1 MDSAVAPGEL
11 ARFQLL
17 VDGTPLMPLSCP
29 SDDWEFPT
37 PQGQGMASPQCM
49 PLVTSASITN
59 SGTVPF
65 AYIAQGLWNLGVH
78 YVPGV
83 ATGDSCQLVG
93 VLAPGESI
101 DITSVYQGGTVAVL
115 GSAAPFSSADAGKT
129 IKQYVALF
137 LPQPQQPIVL
147 LLQFQL
153 TMSMTKQEV
162 RRRITLSTRPTLNIR
177 DTRGM
182 SIPSTCWTI
191 RPLGIGTPVH
201 RMSCLP
207 QGPKPCDAV

>member
-1 MDSAVAPGEL
+1 MDVAVDSAVAPGEL

-129 IKQYVALF
+129 ISDEGTIPWPAGVQGSGGAT
-137 LPQPQQPIVL
+137 
-147 LLQFQL
+147 
-153 TMSMTKQEV
+153 TMYLAQIDV
-162 RRRITLSTRPTLNIR
+162 
-177 DTRGM
+177 
-182 SIPSTCWTI
+182 
-191 RPLGIGTPVH
+191 PLGS
-201 RMSCLP
+201 SCT
-207 QGPKPCDAV
+207 AVPTFF